1 MDLSMILG
9 IAQLIKDYTGLEQKT
24 QTLLR
29 ELEKL
34 TRKEDDVVSQVK
46 NEESK
51 LGRKRKRDVD
61 DWLEQVERTK
71 AKASCLEREVA
82 ARRWYSYLNLVNG
95 VKQLIKQVDE
105 LRKQGEFTC
114 GLTLIAEDNNG
125 YELPTVELSG
135 DAFQKH
141 LSKVL
146 SRLRDD
152 KVLKIGIFGMGGV
165 GKTTLVTH
173 IHNHLLK
180 ETTNGKVLWVTV
192 SQECSIHMLQDK
204 IAKCLDR
211 TLSNVDDQIQ
221 RAAELSH
228 YLKRERHVL
237 ILDDLWCS
245 YSLED
250 VGIQLGFDRCKLI
263 LTSRS
268 LNVCKQML
276 CDEVI
281 RLEPLP
287 ADEAWNLFVRN
298 LKHPIVFYPGVESVA
313 RSVADECGGLPL
325 GIMVISGSMRGMTD
339 IEEWRNALY
348 ELREARFSGDCM
360 EEKVFRILK
369 FSYTRLNDPTLQQ
382 CFLHLAL
389 YPEDHRISRENLI
402 RDFLMVGLLSDSK
415 SWEEEYDMVYTI
427 INKLVNACLL
437 ERIQISHA
445 YYERDYLKIH
455 DLFRD
460 MAISMV
466 RSQFMIKAGLGLR
479 ELPAEEEWREGL
491 ERVSLMHNWIKEI
504 PAGISPSCPRLLVLL
519 MNNNYFLKEIHYSF
533 LSRMPSL
540 QVLNLSYTG
549 IETLPSSISDL
560 HNLSALLLHKC
571 EKLRYVP
578 SLVKLKVLRTLDL
591 SWSAIKKAPAGLEGL
606 VNLRTF
612 DAGYSKLKEMPNGIL
627 PKLSHLKHLDLKSA
641 DKSLAVK
648 NARELISL
656 KRLEKVRCRF
666 RDIREYNAYAEYL
679 KLRDGDG
686 GPKQWELIM
695 PIIFKEENASRVF
708 GPPICSKTVRLGA
721 CRVKEG
727 GGEELPLLPKG
738 IECLSIKDPIDS
750 ISSLMDIPSIADCK
764 LRVCGLKRI
773 PGMEHLVL
781 LSSSSPADYY
791 APLQSLEYLKLDA
804 LDDLRALVEAVAAAA
819 ARALPGWISEG
830 EGFWG
835 LKTVYI
841 YKCCKMKN
849 LLTDTLL
856 SLLANLENLHIQECE
871 VMEEVIAVTEADD
884 LTSTLSLPKL
894 RTLCLRDLQALK
906 SICRRTIMCNS
917 LQYVT
922 LQQCKKLERIALH
935 VRLPHDGELPG
946 GKDNSFRAIHVGKDE
961 KEWWESVK
969 WDSPL
974 DKSLLRPYVRYR

>member
-1 MDLSMILG
+1 
-9 IAQLIKDYTGLEQKT
+9 
-24 QTLLR
+24 
-29 ELEKL
+29 
-34 TRKEDDVVSQVK
+34 
-46 NEESK
+46 
-51 LGRKRKRDVD
+51 
-61 DWLEQVERTK
+61 
-71 AKASCLEREVA
+71 
-82 ARRWYSYLNLVNG
+82 
-95 VKQLIKQVDE
+95 
-105 LRKQGEFTC
+105 
-114 GLTLIAEDNNG
+114 
-125 YELPTVELSG
+125 
-135 DAFQKH
+135 
-141 LSKVL
+141 
-146 SRLRDD
+146 
-152 KVLKIGIFGMGGV
+152 
-165 GKTTLVTH
+165 
-173 IHNHLLK
+173 
-180 ETTNGKVLWVTV
+180 
-192 SQECSIHMLQDK
+192 
-204 IAKCLDR
+204 
-211 TLSNVDDQIQ
+211 
-221 RAAELSH
+221 
-228 YLKRERHVL
+228 
-237 ILDDLWCS
+237 
-245 YSLED
+245 
-250 VGIQLGFDRCKLI
+250 
-263 LTSRS
+263 
-268 LNVCKQML
+268 
-276 CDEVI
+276 
-281 RLEPLP
+281 
-287 ADEAWNLFVRN
+287 
-298 LKHPIVFYPGVESVA
+298 
-313 RSVADECGGLPL
+313 
-325 GIMVISGSMRGMTD
+325 
-339 IEEWRNALY
+339 
-348 ELREARFSGDCM
+348 
-360 EEKVFRILK
+360 
-369 FSYTRLNDPTLQQ
+369 
-382 CFLHLAL
+382 
-389 YPEDHRISRENLI
+389 
-402 RDFLMVGLLSDSK
+402 
-415 SWEEEYDMVYTI
+415 
-427 INKLVNACLL
+427 
-437 ERIQISHA
+437 
-445 YYERDYLKIH
+445 
-455 DLFRD
+455 
-460 MAISMV
+460 
-466 RSQFMIKAGLGLR
+466 
-479 ELPAEEEWREGL
+479 
-491 ERVSLMHNWIKEI
+491 
-504 PAGISPSCPRLLVLL
+504 
-519 MNNNYFLKEIHYSF
+519 
-533 LSRMPSL
+533 
-540 QVLNLSYTG
+540 
-549 IETLPSSISDL
+549 
-560 HNLSALLLHKC
+560 
-571 EKLRYVP
+571 
-578 SLVKLKVLRTLDL
+578 
-591 SWSAIKKAPAGLEGL
+591 
-606 VNLRTF
+606 
-612 DAGYSKLKEMPNGIL
+612 MPNGIL

-750 ISSLMDIPSIADCK
+750 ISSLMDIPSIADY
-764 LRVCGLKRI
+764 
-773 PGMEHLVL
+773 
-781 LSSSSPADYY
+781 YY

-946 GKDNSFRAIHVGKDE
+946 GKDNSLRAVHVGKDE

>member
-1 MDLSMILG
+1 MEPSMILG
-9 IAQLIKDYTGLEQKT
+9 IFELIKSYTGLGQKM
-24 QTLLR
+24 QTLLC
-29 ELEKL
+29 ELDKL
-34 TRKEDDVVSQVK
+34 TGKEDEVVSQVK
-46 NEESK
+46 NEECK

-61 DWLEQVERTK
+61 DWLRDVKRTK
-71 AKASCLEREVA
+71 ARVSCLEQEVA
-82 ARRWYSYLNLVNG
+82 DRRWYSYVNLVNH
-95 VKQLIKQVDE
+95 VNELIKQVDE
-105 LRKQGEFTC
+105 LQKQGEFTC
-114 GLTLIAEDNNG
+114 GLTLIAEDNIG

-135 DAFQKH
+135 DAFRKN
-141 LSKVL
+141 LNKVL

-152 KVLKIGIFGMGGV
+152 KVLKIGICGMGGV
-165 GKTTLVTH
+165 GKTALVTH

-180 ETTNGKVLWVTV
+180 ESIEGKVLWVTV
-192 SQECSIHMLQDK
+192 SQECSVHMLQDK
-204 IAKCLDR
+204 IAKSLDH

-228 YLKRERHVL
+228 FLKRERHIL
-237 ILDDLWCS
+237 ILDDVWCS
-245 YSLED
+245 YSLEE
-250 VGIQLGFDRCKLI
+250 VGIQLGFNGCKLI

-268 LNVCKQML
+268 LHVCKQMA
-276 CDEVI
+276 CNEVI
-281 RLEPLP
+281 KLEPLP
-287 ADEAWNLFVRN
+287 EDEAWNLFMMN
-298 LKHPIVFYPGVESVA
+298 LGHTIVFSPGVESVA
-313 RSVADECGGLPL
+313 RSVAEECGGLPL
-325 GIMVISGSMRGMTD
+325 GILVVSGSMRGLAD
-339 IEEWRNALY
+339 IQEWRNALN
-348 ELREARFSGDCM
+348 ELREARFNEDCM
-360 EEKVFRILK
+360 EEKVFRVLK
-369 FSYTRLNDPTLQQ
+369 FSYTRLNDLMLQR
-382 CFLHLAL
+382 CFLHFAL
-389 YPEDHRISRENLI
+389 YPEDHRISTENLI
-402 RDFLMVGLLSDSK
+402 RDFFMVGLLSDSK
-415 SWEEEYDMVYTI
+415 SWEAEYDRAYTI

-437 ERIQISHA
+437 ERSKISNA

-455 DLFRD
+455 DLVRD

-466 RSQFMIKAGLGLR
+466 RSQSMIKSGLGLR
-479 ELPAEEEWREGL
+479 ELPSEEEWTEDL
-491 ERVSLMHNWIKEI
+491 ERVSLMYNFIKEI
-504 PAGISPSCPRLLVLL
+504 PAGVSPSCPRLLALL
-519 MNNNYFLKEIHYSF
+519 MNNNYFLKEIHGSF
-533 LSRMPSL
+533 FSHMPAL
-540 QVLNLSYTG
+540 KVLNLSYTG
-549 IETLPSSISDL
+549 IEKLPESVSDL

-578 SLVKLKVLRTLDL
+578 SMVKLRALRTLDL
-591 SWSAIKKAPAGLEGL
+591 SWSGIRKTPAGLEGL
-606 VNLRTF
+606 VNLRTL
-612 DAGYSKLKEMPNGIL
+612 DAGYSKLKEMPEGIL
-627 PKLSHLKHLDLKSA
+627 PKLSHLKQLDLKSA
-641 DKSLAVK
+641 DKSLKVK

-686 GPKQWELIM
+686 GPKQWELIL
-695 PIIFKEENASRVF
+695 PIIYKEENASRVF

-727 GGEELPLLPKG
+727 GGEELPLFPKG
-738 IECLSIKDPIDS
+738 IECLSIKDPLDGMG
-750 ISSLMDIPSIADCK
+750 SLMDIPSIINCN

-781 LSSSSPADYY
+781 LSLNTPADYY

-804 LDDLRALVEAVAAAA
+804 LDDLHALVEAVAFA
-819 ARALPGWISEG
+819 ARPLPGWISEG
-830 EGFWG
+830 KGFWG

-849 LLTDTLL
+849 LLMDTLL

-906 SICRRTIMCNS
+906 SICGRTIMCNS

-922 LQQCKKLERIALH
+922 LQQCKKIERIALR
-935 VRLPHDGELPG
+935 VSLPHDGELPR
-946 GKDNSFRAIHVGKDE
+946 GKDNSLRAIHVGKDE

-974 DKSLLRPYVRYR
+974 DKSLLQPYVRYR